1 MLRRS
6 IQDCERRLDLE
17 NNSKDIALW
26 DWLQQFL
33 ENANHFDMC
42 LLAYRGR
49 KGEEMKH
56 MKKKTTGVYATQ
68 TSPEISSGFDTTRH
82 FIGRLAHHIR
92 APKQVLEDLSNLE
105 NLLCAYEV
113 CHIPQGKNIAA
124 PKADNQ
130 TTLNGILRRMFR
142 PSDPLLKEYERDL
155 STMDQRL
162 SLQENLMGQYNNPNF
177 IPNVHAEIRVLEHFH
192 ENSLGFAGNDRFIGC
207 SKPACYC
214 CQLYIQHH
222 PLRCVKPEAHYKIY
236 LNWGPPGLLGGA
248 KDPQFKHQRDIL
260 NLMLPELRQEALDQ
274 LKKKAGP
281 LPGHPDSHTG
291 ITPSE
296 VSERRRTVH
305 LPSLETGFASLGI
318 DSADPSTSDNED
330 SRSSSPEYS
339 SLSSV
344 RADDFSSEQGE
355 ASSSDDS
362 LADDLED
369 DSDDDSDVEGGASLG

>member
-1 MLRRS
+1 
-6 IQDCERRLDLE
+6 
-17 NNSKDIALW
+17 
-26 DWLQQFL
+26 
-33 ENANHFDMC
+33 MC

-192 ENSLGFAGNDRFIGC
+192 ENSLRFAGNDRFIGC

-222 PLRCVKPEAHYKIY
+222 PRK
-236 LNWGPPGLLGGA
+236 
-248 KDPQFKHQRDIL
+248 Q
-260 NLMLPELRQEALDQ
+260 
-274 LKKKAGP
+274 
-281 LPGHPDSHTG
+281 
-291 ITPSE
+291 
-296 VSERRRTVH
+296 
-305 LPSLETGFASLGI
+305 LPSSFSFPYLAFDG
-318 DSADPSTSDNED
+318 STF
-330 SRSSSPEYS
+330 
-339 SLSSV
+339 LC
-344 RADDFSSEQGE
+344 
-355 ASSSDDS
+355 
-362 LADDLED
+362 
-369 DSDDDSDVEGGASLG
+369 